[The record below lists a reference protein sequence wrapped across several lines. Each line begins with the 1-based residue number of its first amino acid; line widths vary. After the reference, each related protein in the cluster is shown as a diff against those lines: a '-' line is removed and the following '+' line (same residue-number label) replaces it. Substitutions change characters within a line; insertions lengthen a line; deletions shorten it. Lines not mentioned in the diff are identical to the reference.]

1 MYTASISFPVSSVLD
16 DGTTRTNMVKKP
28 VKLGRFDSW
37 QEAFAFAQSHYNK
50 WGCKV
55 HAVTC
60 PPPPKEK
67 GKEQE
72 VANA

>member
-1 MYTASISFPVSSVLD
+1 MYTASISFPEVSD
-16 DGTTRTNMVKKP
+16 DNIVTYVKKP